1 MKPAQ
6 ILVSLF
12 NRKKNNNKLAVQLEI
27 FNKIEDILED
37 YALYQFITD
46 TEDGDNLDLNS
57 AKKYYSNLEKST

>member
-57 AKKYYSNLEKST
+57 AKKYYSNLEK

>member
-1 MKPAQ
+1 LKPAQ